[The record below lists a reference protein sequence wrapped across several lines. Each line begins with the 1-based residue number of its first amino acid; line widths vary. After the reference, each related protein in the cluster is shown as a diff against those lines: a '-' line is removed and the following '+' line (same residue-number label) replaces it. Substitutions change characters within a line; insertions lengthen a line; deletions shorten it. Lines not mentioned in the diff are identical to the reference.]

1 MPPLV
6 YGAEYD
12 DAEQIRLL
20 MRRVIAASIDP
31 SLQRGIIANVEA
43 NLTAWLNRSVEC
55 VHLVAVSDRSIVG
68 VVLVKNFW
76 NLCSLFVEQAEQGR
90 GVGRA
95 LVEAAA
101 LACVSR
107 SPRNELLLN
116 AYPSAVGFYERLGFT
131 PRKSPQQPPGGIQ
144 AMGRAL

>member
-1 MPPLV
+1 MALGKWAWTCPLCGVEGDCESGRRRVVDIRLGNAMPPLV
-6 YGAEYD
+6 YAAEYD

-90 GVGRA
+90 GVGPRA
-95 LVEAAA
+95 CRGCRSCLR
-101 LACVSR
+101 LA
-107 SPRNELLLN
+107 
-116 AYPSAVGFYERLGFT
+116 
-131 PRKSPQQPPGGIQ
+131 
-144 AMGRAL
+144 